1 MLVHMTPGEVAG
13 LQALAMKHGGSLT
26 INPETGLA
34 EAGFLKKLLPA
45 VIGFGLNMFAPG
57 LGSAVGAAL
66 GTSAA
71 VGTGIAVGGFEALRT
86 GSLSKGLSAGL
97 GAYGGANLAGSMAGA
112 GTMSLA
118 DQAAQASGLGVEKA
132 ALAQG
137 LSPETVAAMKA
148 QAIEEAGNQAVF
160 SNADKL
166 SAGFNAVTKDPST
179 FGQFAK
185 QNAGALLAA
194 TSPVIADQGVETV
207 TKMNGPAYIQNFD
220 YDPMTQRAKALN
232 PVSLKSL
239 GYPGYADGGLLQMHR
254 KFAEGGA
261 ADNRYG
267 SSQAAYNYLMGLT
280 DTTRPDVAPLPIE
293 QPTFYIPPATTT
305 SMTTTPVTG
314 GGGGGGIGGGGG
326 GGGGASVGNAGS
338 DTDPSSTYS
347 GFQPAP
353 PNPDI
358 PVVDII
364 PTPVTSPDDDFPST
378 YPEPVVEP
386 YDFGEP
392 EPAPNP
398 VYDYGE
404 PEPEPAP
411 NPVYDYGE
419 PTSEPNPVYDYT
431 EPTSEPNPVYDY
443 TEPTSEPT
451 SEPNPVYDYGEPEP
465 APAPVYDYGEPEP
478 TPFEPAPVYDYGEP
492 TPFEPEPVYDYREP
506 EPTPF
511 EPAPVYDYREPEPP
525 PAPVYDYV
533 EPSAPV
539 YDYVEP
545 PVEPYYSDTT
555 EAVQDFQNVDNSG
568 YYEGSMAGDNSLNS
582 DRNTYTGTASESPE
596 GLPDAFGSYPSEP
609 TYIGNFDGGG
619 YDGFIGDEDNIDE
632 DSYDYQGMATGG
644 MVPGYADGGVSG
656 SGSLDLHVPIN
667 IGGGGGGGGGFGG
680 GYTPVGGG
688 NGMTSTPNVNPNAN
702 GGFGGGLAGMFGG
715 GGRPQN
721 GFGGMPQGLAGLFG
735 NSGFAPQGFMGQM
748 QRMDDMDMYSHGP
761 REFMEVPDAQNYQD
775 IIRGRSNMLVGMG
788 GTAQNGYKSPGGMD
802 GYNPFTG
809 RPFENNIAASFHSIQ
824 STPSF
829 GGTFAQGGSVGS
841 HLGGYSDGGRLL
853 RGPGDG
859 VSDSIPASIGKH
871 RQPARL
877 ADGEFVVP
885 ARIVSELGNGSTEAG
900 ARKLYAMMDRIQAA
914 RRKTVG
920 KGRVAKNSRAE
931 KHLPA

>member
-1 MLVHMTPGEVAG
+1 MLIHMTPDEVGG
-13 LQALAMKHGGSLT
+13 LQALALKHGGSLT
-26 INPETGLA
+26 INPETGLP
-34 EAGFLKKLLPA
+34 EAKFLKKLLPMIA
-45 VIGFGLNMFAPG
+45 GLALGPAGFGLMSAGMAG
-57 LGSAVGAAL
+57 L
-66 GTSAA
+66 T
-71 VGTGIAVGGFEALRT
+71 VGGVTALTT
-86 GSLSKGLSAGL
+86 GSLSKGLQAGL
-97 GAYGGANLAGSMAGA
+97 GAYGGASLGEAFMGA
-112 GTMSLA
+112 GTNAATTAGLA
-118 DQAAQASGLGVEKA
+118 NYGDTLA
-132 ALAQG
+132 AQG
-137 LSPETVAAMKA
+137 LQAGTPAYGEAASRLALESQK
-148 QAIEEAGNQAVF
+148 QAMAAPLM
-160 SNADKL
+160 DKL
-166 SAGFNAVTKDPST
+166 SAGFNAVTDSPAA
-179 FGQFAK
+179 FGNFAK
-185 QNAGALLAA
+185 QNVGSLLTA
-194 TSPVIADQGVETV
+194 TSPMMADQGVETV

-239 GYPGYADGGLLQMHR
+239 GYPGYADGGLMHLHR

-261 ADNRYG
+261 ANVRDG
-267 SSQAAYNYLMGLT
+267 SSEAAYNYLMGLT
-280 DTTRPDVAPLPIE
+280 NTTRPDVELLPNE

-326 GGGGASVGNAGS
+326 GGGGASVGNAVS
-338 DTDPSSTYS
+338 NTDPSTTYS

-353 PNPDI
+353 PNPNI

-364 PTPVTSPDDDFPST
+364 PTPVTSPDEDFPSTYPEPVTPSPDEDFPSTYPEPVTPSPDEDFPSTYPEPVMPSPDDDFPST
-378 YPEPVVEP
+378 YPEPVMPSPDV
-386 YDFGEP
+386 DF
-392 EPAPNP
+392 PAT
-398 VYDYGE
+398 Y
-404 PEPEPAP
+404 
-411 NPVYDYGE
+411 
-419 PTSEPNPVYDYT
+419 
-431 EPTSEPNPVYDY
+431 
-443 TEPTSEPT
+443 
-451 SEPNPVYDYGEPEP
+451 
-465 APAPVYDYGEPEP
+465 
-478 TPFEPAPVYDYGEP
+478 
-492 TPFEPEPVYDYREP
+492 PEPVMPSPDVDFPSTYP
-506 EPTPF
+506 EPSMPSMPSPDVDFPSTYF
-511 EPAPVYDYREPEPP
+511 EPVM
-525 PAPVYDYV
+525 
-533 EPSAPV
+533 PSPDADFPSTAV
-539 YDYVEP
+539 D
-545 PVEPYYSDTT
+545 PYYSDTT
-555 EAVQDFQNVDNSG
+555 EEVQDWQNVDNSG

-582 DRNTYTGTASESPE
+582 GNNTYTGETDSVQQQ

-667 IGGGGGGGGGFGG
+667 IGGGGGGAG

-702 GGFGGGLAGMFGG
+702 GGFGGGLAAMFGG

-748 QRMDDMDMYSHGP
+748 QQMDDMDMYSHAP
-761 REFMEVPDAQNYQD
+761 NPFMEVPAVQNYQD
-775 IIRGRSNMLVGMG
+775 VIRGRSNMLSGMG
-788 GTAQNGYKSPGGMD
+788 GTAQNGYMSPGGMG

-809 RPFENNIAASFHSIQ
+809 RPSENNIAASFHSIQ

-931 KHLPA
+931 KYLPA